1 MGRPTGKFRSTYTA
15 SPPDSNLP
23 PCLQPLLAQLRDQGR
38 GSSTVIFEGR
48 RDFLLGLVI
57 TGEAVDAGFNKD
69 EAEFR
74 VLVLAVGLEVFA
86 NCNGLFHEV
95 PEVFWDVGCEAY
107 QRTFSEAAQGS
118 GSSRRKREG
127 GEEKG
132 DVPCPL
138 RIRRILLPV
147 TKRTWGMPCE
157 SRRVTPIWDGVRP
170 FRASFVMCSTTSC
183 GDVLSHDGGAR
194 R

>member
-1 MGRPTGKFRSTYTA
+1 
-15 SPPDSNLP
+15 
-23 PCLQPLLAQLRDQGR
+23 
-38 GSSTVIFEGR
+38 
-48 RDFLLGLVI
+48 LLGLVI
-57 TGEAVDAGFNKD
+57 AGEAVNAGFDED

-74 VLVLAVGLEVFA
+74 VLVFAVGLEVFA
-86 NCNGLFHEV
+86 DCNGLFYEV
-95 PEVFWDVGCEAY
+95 PEVFWDVGGEAY
-107 QRTFSEAAQGS
+107 
-118 GSSRRKREG
+118 KRILVKQFKDRETADGKGRG
-127 GEEKG
+127 GEEGRRG